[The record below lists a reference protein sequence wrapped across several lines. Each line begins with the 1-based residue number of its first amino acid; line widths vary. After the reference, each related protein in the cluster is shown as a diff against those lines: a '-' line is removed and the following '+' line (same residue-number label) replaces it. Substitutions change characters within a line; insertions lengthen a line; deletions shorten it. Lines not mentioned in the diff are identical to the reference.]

1 MEIKPSKKNAK
12 KQDNENPLLKVN
24 KNSKPLIQEEQEQ
37 EPKSKKSNRAEVS
50 RKYYVKKSI
59 LDGKMPKNVNVDD
72 LRNEKMMKLNE
83 VIDRIINKNKNVEE
97 ESEDDEEDDSED
109 EAEEEDVEEINEDD
123 ELDEKLDYIT
133 EKLELVVSLLIHLS
147 GKDVRVDFEEPKVEK
162 VKKIDFV

>member
-1 MEIKPSKKNAK
+1 MEFKPSKKNPK
-12 KQDNENPLLKVN
+12 KQDNENPLLKA
-24 KNSKPLIQEEQEQ
+24 SKPLIQAEQEQ
-37 EPKSKKSNRAEVS
+37 EPKSKKSKSNRAEVS

-59 LDGKMPKNVNVDD
+59 LDGKIPKNVNVDD

-83 VIDRIINKNKNVEE
+83 VIDRIKNKNKNVEE